1 MVGTDE
7 ATEDRRYSHSL
18 GERLRSVRQQQGLS
32 LQDVEARSGGE
43 LKASVVGAYERG
55 ERSVS
60 ITRLR
65 VLAEFFRVPVA
76 ELMPDPAPQQAPPTL
91 AEGGDQ
97 LVIDLLALEARRDE
111 EPVLARYV
119 ESIRGRRG
127 DFNGRVLSV
136 RSSDLVTLAAVL
148 DADPGELH
156 ERLIDA
162 GIVRTV
168 ARRER

>member
-1 MVGTDE
+1 MDDTDE
-7 ATEDRRYSHSL
+7 ATEDRRYNQAL

-60 ITRLR
+60 IVRLR

-76 ELMPDPAPQQAPPTL
+76 ELMPDPTPQQAPSTL
-91 AEGGDQ
+91 AEGEDQ
-97 LVIDLLALEARRDE
+97 LVIDLPTLEARRDD

-119 ESIRGRRG
+119 ESIMSRRG
-127 DFNGRVLSV
+127 DYNGRVLTV

-148 DADPGELH
+148 DADPSELH
-156 ERLIDA
+156 ERLTGA
-162 GIVRTV
+162 GIVRSV
-168 ARRER
+168 ARQER